1 MAFLGFLWLPGDLP
15 GGPGKNP
22 DTGWMCTPMEVPN
35 WRHRIGSCCVGC
47 LRLECK
53 AFSIWK
59 AQQCGEERGASSN
72 TLGVVAINFSG
83 NSRVGS
89 SRTPHSPLFPTR
101 WLMSEH
107 AAFPGSDLALH
118 KTDPPPPPRQRAL
131 RSKWECG
138 NVVGG
143 RVGGGQVGDDRP
155 WLMLPPSSR
164 VVQGCH
170 ASLVDRLHLALST
183 VETRPSAN

>member
-118 KTDPPPPPRQRAL
+118 KTEPPPPAREHCAPN
-131 RSKWECG
+131 G
-138 NVVGG
+138 NVGTLSVGG
-143 RVGGGQVGDDRP
+143 WVVGRWGTTARGSCSPHHREWCRVATLL
-155 WLMLPPSSR
+155 W
-164 VVQGCH
+164 
-170 ASLVDRLHLALST
+170 
-183 VETRPSAN
+183 

>member
-118 KTDPPPPPRQRAL
+118 KTDPPSPPPESTAL
-131 RSKWECG
+131 QMGMWERCRWAG
-138 NVVGG
+138 GWWAGGG
-143 RVGGGQVGDDRP
+143 RPPVAHAPPIIASGAGLPRFFGR
-155 WLMLPPSSR
+155 PPSPCPVHGGDQAKR
-164 VVQGCH
+164 
-170 ASLVDRLHLALST
+170 
-183 VETRPSAN
+183 